1 MPLTRHFYEL
11 DEVEAALAYC
21 IIEQRQLE
29 ACFWLSELIDSDEI
43 MRGFRIMTEVYL
55 SRFGT
60 RHITWLLYVYDICK
74 GYIEADVWPRSAISL
89 CCTLCSFKELD
100 FTFLSTLIVNTKDR
114 LKDSPPEKIG
124 DDGSIA
130 RIGHYQ
136 LLPIERFFM
145 RSLKQGNIRCAFWAA
160 RHCRESV
167 LIEMLNCFIS
177 PETRKAM
184 EALRTLPEWSGLN
197 YVPSAQIL
205 LCIMMVTSGKKEPI
219 EVIIPPVIER
229 KIEEWHALL
238 GRRLRRVYSIPKDCL
253 YLSTRRGLLERPM
266 STMKD
271 LSQIGIYVQTT
282 YTLTDGCAFWNNLW
296 NKYGVNEDGYEK
308 MDQIIFADD
317 IPDEWSLEDK
327 LKSHGEGLI
336 NPGERLWWRR
346 WLRKYLD
353 SSLLHSDC
361 KNAIEKI
368 EITCSRDVSL
378 TISEFIR
385 QLEGVSVAIIPDE
398 DELYPETKNEILP
411 KFGQMKL

>member
-21 IIEQRQLE
+21 IIERRQLE
-29 ACFWLSELIDSDEI
+29 ACFFLSELIDSDEI

-55 SRFGT
+55 IRFGT
-60 RHITWLLYVYDICK
+60 KYITWLLYVYDICK
-74 GYIEADVWPRSAISL
+74 GFVEADATNALSL
-89 CCTLCSFKELD
+89 CCTLCSFKEYD
-100 FTFLSTLIVNTKDR
+100 FTFLSTLIVNTSDR
-114 LKDSPPEKIG
+114 LKDIPPGKIG

-145 RSLKQGNIRCAFWAA
+145 RSLKQGNIRCAFWAV

-167 LIEMLNCFIS
+167 LIEVLNTFIT

-197 YVPSAQIL
+197 YMPSAQIL

-219 EVIIPPVIER
+219 ELMNPPMID
-229 KIEEWHALL
+229 EWRVLL
-238 GRRLRRVYSIPKDCL
+238 GRRLRRIYSIPRDCL
-253 YLSTRRGLLERPM
+253 YLSTRRGLLERPA
-266 STMKD
+266 STMKE
-271 LSQIGIYVQTT
+271 LSQIGAGDVLTMYK
-282 YTLTDGCAFWNNLW
+282 LTDGCSFWNNLW
-296 NKYGVNEDGYEK
+296 STYGINEDGYEF
-308 MDQIIFADD
+308 MDQIVFADD

-353 SSLLHSDC
+353 LSLLNSDC

-368 EITCSRDVSL
+368 EITCSRDMPLTVSEL
-378 TISEFIR
+378 IR
-385 QLEGVSVAIIPDE
+385 QLESVTVAIMPDE
-398 DELYPETKNEILP
+398 DELYPATKNEILP
-411 KFGQMKL
+411 NFGQMKL